1 MKRENTYKLLHMPY
15 NNKNATSTTE
25 IIFCITD
32 ALGATSQCLTCVCD
46 VVNIIQVLQFKIFFS
61 LKETI
66 FFVVN

>member
-46 VVNIIQVLQFKIFFS
+46 VVNIIQVLQFKIFFFKRNYNF
-61 LKETI
+61 LW
-66 FFVVN
+66 